1 MTNNQ
6 LQAIVER
13 IEKLED
19 ERSILAED
27 IKDIYL
33 EAKSSGYDPKV
44 IKKLVA
50 LRKKDPSKLAEEE
63 ALLDTYKAALGM
75 LADTPLGRA
84 AMEREQ
90 RDSL

>member
-1 MTNNQ
+1 MKNNQ
-6 LQAIVER
+6 LQAVVER

-19 ERSILAED
+19 ERAILAED
-27 IKDIYL
+27 IKDVYL
-33 EAKSSGYDPKV
+33 EAKGNGFDPKI

-50 LRKKDPSKLAEEE
+50 LRKKDPSKVAEEE

-90 RDSL
+90 REV

>member
-33 EAKSSGYDPKV
+33 EAKSSGYDPKI

-75 LADTPLGRA
+75 SADTPLGRA

>member
-1 MTNNQ
+1 MKNNQ
-6 LQAIVER
+6 LQAVVER

-19 ERSILAED
+19 ERAILAED
-27 IKDIYL
+27 IKDVYL
-33 EAKSSGYDPKV
+33 EAKGNGFDPKI

-50 LRKKDPSKLAEEE
+50 LRKKDPSKVAEEE

-90 RDSL
+90 REA